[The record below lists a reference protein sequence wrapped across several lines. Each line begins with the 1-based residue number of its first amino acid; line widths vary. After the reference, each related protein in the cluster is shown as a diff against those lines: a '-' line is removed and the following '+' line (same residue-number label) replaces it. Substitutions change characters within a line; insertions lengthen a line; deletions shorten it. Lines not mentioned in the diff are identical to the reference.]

1 MRGKRRWGALL
12 ASVMM
17 VLTMVPAVAF
27 ADVDASQVDPA
38 KGYEGAELPAA
49 PEMNGDVWTVTPEN
63 AQYTLD
69 GAYGSIDGKT
79 IHFSSGEYT
88 DVLVINRA
96 TKYVGSNTLYYNMTY
111 STEEGWVKNE
121 TACNL
126 TDLTSNIRTYER
138 TVSNVTFTADNDV
151 VLPGFST
158 TSGHI
163 YGSESASA
171 YDYVIEKTLPGTA
184 GSYHAECLLSNIT
197 FDGLTIK
204 DNVAVGDYYSGGGD
218 TAVDGLHFI
227 GCTFQGD
234 ESRMATN
241 GYTAI
246 RMMADSKYFKDIEVT
261 DCNFSDYFQGVYVQG
276 TDGLTVSNSVF
287 DNTTHNA
294 IAVQSGNNSSVRGEI
309 SITENIIKR
318 ANDRAIRFG
327 DVGSGTTAVV
337 NNNVMIDSGDSE
349 GELIKA
355 QNIVENATFDLE
367 YNYWDGKEVTTAVP
381 DGNIVRPVTTGI
393 VSGVF
398 PEEVTEYLSQDA
410 VVAASFTSNGETKYL
425 VGPDAVN
432 EALGSASSGDVLT
445 ILSISEETTFTEDV
459 AEGVTIINNG
469 GSQITVGGVE
479 IPANE
484 QVTIGEE
491 EMTTTEPSNQ
501 GSQEGTIKP
510 DKTAQTGDDTDLA
523 LIAGILALAAAGA
536 AGVLLYDRKRR
547 EN

>member
-1 MRGKRRWGALL
+1 M
-12 ASVMM
+12 
-17 VLTMVPAVAF
+17 
-27 ADVDASQVDPA
+27 
-38 KGYEGAELPAA
+38 
-49 PEMNGDVWTVTPEN
+49 
-63 AQYTLD
+63 
-69 GAYGSIDGKT
+69 
-79 IHFSSGEYT
+79 
-88 DVLVINRA
+88 
-96 TKYVGSNTLYYNMTY
+96 
-111 STEEGWVKNE
+111 
-121 TACNL
+121 

-204 DNVAVGDYYSGGGD
+204 DNVAVGDYYSGGSD

-327 DVGSGTTAVV
+327 DVDSGTTAVV

-355 QNIVENATFDLE
+355 QTIVENATFDLE

-381 DGNIVRPVTTGI
+381 DGNIARPVTTGI

-501 GSQEGTIKP
+501 GNQEGTIKP

-523 LIAGILALAAAGA
+523 LMAGILALAAAGA